1 MFSLLLW
8 RCVFS
13 EVIILPFWKCFSW
26 SEFLCDYSF
35 DLGFGCLVFF
45 FFYLFGGMVFH
56 YIALEFFFFEVKHPF
71 ISICFHVDH
80 SVAIFLSANKFKST
94 FISGKLC
101 WILTLIFFFL
111 FHSSGFPNQRTEWPP
126 LFWMASVFFYWRLP
140 VYRLLF
146 KTGPLCGDSL
156 YPTQNLGTYLCFHSS
171 HNYNSNH
178 YYKVSV

>member
-35 DLGFGCLVFF
+35 DLGFGCFF

-71 ISICFHVDH
+71 ISICFSVDH
-80 SVAIFLSANKFKST
+80 SVSIFLSANKFKST
-94 FISGKLC
+94 FVSGKLC

-111 FHSSGFPNQRTEWPP
+111 FHSSGFPNQGTECPP

-140 VYRLLF
+140 GYRLPF
-146 KTGPLCGDSL
+146 KTRPLCGDSP
-156 YPTQNLGTYLCFHSS
+156 YPTRNLGTYLCS
-171 HNYNSNH
+171 HTSDNYNSNH